1 MKHLPYNL
9 YKRQTNRGA
18 VWHIRFWSE
27 VAGRFVKTASAR
39 TSNRAEA
46 RRIAEVMLKRGVVPN
61 EEDPVLIPYLRDFW
75 TTDSAYA
82 RGKVLRGQELSP
94 RYVALCFG
102 VVHRYIEPFKPF
114 AELHVSAL
122 TPGIVDR
129 WMLWLKDKGIGPRS
143 INIAL
148 QALRVAVRRWA
159 RARRFPDPMEG
170 VQKAAEQPHERGSL
184 SLAEIQALLGCYEI
198 VDPRIRAG
206 VFLGC
211 LAGLRLG
218 ECRGLRW
225 EDIDDEKGTIHV
237 AQAVPAFEHIP
248 RKPKWGSTGEVP
260 VPAVLLEELRALGAS
275 SPFGRKGY
283 VLYNADE
290 GVPIGTELLR
300 NGFTRMLSAIGI
312 NPTERAKRRLSF
324 HSLRHSFVSLS
335 RMAGIPDFLV
345 QRYAR
350 HRSAAMMERYSHTEI
365 LDFEQAREKIGSAI
379 GATKTGQTAGGSM

>member
-9 YKRQTNRGA
+9 YKRETSRGP
-18 VWHIRFWSE
+18 VWHARFWSE
-27 VAGRFVKTASAR
+27 GAGRFMKTASTK
-39 TSNRAEA
+39 TSNKAEA
-46 RRIAEVMLKRGVVPN
+46 RRIAEGMLKRGVVPN
-61 EEDPVLIPYLRDFW
+61 DEDPVLLPYLRDFW
-75 TTDSAYA
+75 TADSAYA

-102 VVHRYIEPFKPF
+102 AVRRYIEPFKLF
-114 AELHVSAL
+114 TELRISAL

-129 WMLWLKDKGIGPRS
+129 WMLWLKDQGRGPRT

-159 RARRFPDPMEG
+159 RARRFPDPLEG
-170 VQKAAEQPHERGSL
+170 VLKAAEQPHERGSL
-184 SLAEIQALLGCYEI
+184 SLTEIQALLECREG
-198 VDPRIRAG
+198 VDARVRAG
-206 VFLGC
+206 VLLGC

-225 EDIDDEKGTIHV
+225 QDIDEEKGIIQV
-237 AQAVPAFEHIP
+237 AQAVPAFEHTP

-260 VPAVLLEELRALGAS
+260 APSVLIDDLRSLAGS

-283 VLYNADE
+283 VLFNADE
-290 GVPIGTELLR
+290 DVPIGTEYLR
-300 NGFTRMLSAIGI
+300 NGFARMLKAIGI
-312 NPTERAKRRLSF
+312 SESARASRRLSF

-345 QRYAR
+345 QLKNPPP
-350 HRSAAMMERYSHTEI
+350 AAVIM
-365 LDFEQAREKIGSAI
+365 
-379 GATKTGQTAGGSM
+379 